1 MRKMRKNSRFM
12 PYLFGLAA
20 GLGTVLLI
28 SAAAALILSFSDAA
42 ARSAGAA
49 SVIALSVGSFVCG
62 RTAGVIRRRE
72 GLKTG
77 ALCGVMFAAV
87 PIIFSLIFGT
97 FGTAMLFVKPLLCV
111 FFGTAGGVAGVN
123 KDEG

>member
-1 MRKMRKNSRFM
+1 MRKKKNDSRFV
-12 PYLFGLAA
+12 PYLFGMAA

-62 RTAGVIRRRE
+62 RTAGIIRRRD
-72 GLKTG
+72 GLRTG
-77 ALCGVMFAAV
+77 ALCGVMFSAV
-87 PIIFSLIFGT
+87 PIIMSLIFGR

-123 KDEG
+123 KDED